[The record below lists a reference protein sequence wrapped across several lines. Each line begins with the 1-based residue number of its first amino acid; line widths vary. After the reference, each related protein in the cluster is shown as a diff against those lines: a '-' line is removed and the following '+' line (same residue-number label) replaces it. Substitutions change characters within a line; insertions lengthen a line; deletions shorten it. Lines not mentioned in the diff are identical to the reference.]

1 MSKTLTRIDLVRTK
15 IVANS
20 IREIAADLRLIDVS
34 DLIAFIHGEKFAN
47 IEDLVNSSTEL
58 FFKEGTMNFAWA
70 AALDVSW
77 DEPPTILIDMEF
89 HHMSVSAFFT
99 LALKNTLGCIDVK
112 LIWVATPSFD
122 DEYDTARLA
131 DAIADAR
138 LVPVKPFQRE
148 RSFQSI
154 GNATGKGA

>member
-47 IEDLVNSSTEL
+47 IEDLVSSSTEL

-99 LALKNTLGCIDVK
+99 LALKNTHGCIDVK
-112 LIWVATPSFD
+112 HIWFAVPSFD

-148 RSFQSI
+148 KSFQSI
-154 GNATGKGA
+154 GNATGKGS